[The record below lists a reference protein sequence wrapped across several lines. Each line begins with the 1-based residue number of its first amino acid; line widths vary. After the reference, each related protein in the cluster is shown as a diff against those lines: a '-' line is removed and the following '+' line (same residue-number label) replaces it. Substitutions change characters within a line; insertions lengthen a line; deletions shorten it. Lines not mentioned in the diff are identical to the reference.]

1 MRNKAGEGVRR
12 PKREVAALK
21 ISFTNPNTEI
31 QLQIQKNGEGLHP
44 KEGEIAALKCP
55 ILL

>member
-1 MRNKAGEGVRR
+1 MRNKAGEGVHR

-21 ISFTNPNTEI
+21 ISFTKTNPEI
-31 QLQIQKNGEGLHP
+31 QVQIQKIGECVHP
-44 KEGEIAALKCP
+44 KEGEIAALKCS

>member
-21 ISFTNPNTEI
+21 IFFTNPNTEI
-31 QLQIQKNGEGLHP
+31 QLQIQKTVHP
-44 KEGEIAALKCP
+44 KEGEIAALKYS

>member
-1 MRNKAGEGVRR
+1 MRNKAGEGVHR

-21 ISFTNPNTEI
+21 IFFTNPNTEI
-31 QLQIQKNGEGLHP
+31 QLQIQKTGEGVHP
-44 KEGEIAALKCP
+44 KEGEIATLKCS